1 MTESKQAF
9 EARLG
14 DVLADI
20 KDADVEEVAN
30 WRLAFIL
37 GAICLGACTVGLAAV
52 AFPSEFPEWVAPAA
66 IIVEAASG
74 LSAMAIHHFRWFGRR
89 NKKDEPE

>member
-9 EARLG
+9 EAKLG
-14 DVLADI
+14 DVLVDI

-30 WRLAFIL
+30 FRLTFIL
-37 GAICLGACTVGLAAV
+37 GAICLGSCVVGLAAV
-52 AFPSEFPEWVAPAA
+52 AFPSEFPEWVAPVA

-74 LSAMAIHHFRWFGRR
+74 LSAMAILHFRWFGRR
-89 NKKDEPE
+89 NKDEVE